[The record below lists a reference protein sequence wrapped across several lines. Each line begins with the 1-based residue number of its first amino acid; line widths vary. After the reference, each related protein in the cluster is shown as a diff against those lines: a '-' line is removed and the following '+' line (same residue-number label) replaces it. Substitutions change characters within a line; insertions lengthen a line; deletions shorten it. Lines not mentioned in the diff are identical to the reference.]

1 MNLRN
6 INAGEKRAKE
16 HEMRRVIVSTF
27 PNAKALPLWAGVEHN
42 LFAEHGLDFILHETG
57 SSKEQRTLLATGE
70 LNIVQAAV
78 DNALAM
84 IKSGHDVIIFMGG
97 EGGMND
103 FIVAP
108 SIRSFSDLAG
118 RTLAVD
124 SPDTAYA
131 LLARKVL
138 AQHGLELGK
147 NYQFRPVGNGAKRLR
162 ALKEDSTLAG
172 AILNP
177 PFSSEA
183 LLAGMRSL
191 GSLDDLVG
199 PYQAGGGF
207 ALRSW
212 AEDNAATVERYIAGY
227 LQALQ
232 WLGDDANRNAGV
244 DLLRQRLGLTMAV
257 AQATYEQLRDPNKG
271 FTPRAKFNQAG
282 FVGVLNIRAE
292 TEGVDVATANPAA
305 YVDLSFYDR
314 VADVSD
320 RSVNTMRG
328 ADS

>member
-1 MNLRN
+1 MP
-6 INAGEKRAKE
+6 
-16 HEMRRVIVSTF
+16 RVVVSAF
-27 PNAKALPLWAGVEHN
+27 PNAKALPLWAGVEHK
-42 LFAEHGLDFILHETG
+42 LFADQGLDLVLHETG
-57 SSKEQRTLLATGE
+57 SSKEQRGCLAAGE
-70 LNIVQAAV
+70 IHIVQAAV

-84 IKSGHDVIIFMGG
+84 IKAGHDVIIFMGG

-103 FIVAP
+103 FIVSP

-138 AQHGLELGK
+138 AEHGLEFGRD
-147 NYQFRPVGNGAKRLR
+147 YQLRSVGNGAKRLR

-177 PFSSEA
+177 PFSAEA

-199 PYQAGGGF
+199 PYQAGGAF
-207 ALRSW
+207 ALRAW
-212 AEDNAATVERYIAGY
+212 ATSNAADVERYIAGY
-227 LQALQ
+227 LNALE
-232 WLGDDANRNAGV
+232 WLRNGQTQDAAV
-244 DLLRQRLGLTMAV
+244 DLLRRRLGLSAPV
-257 AQATYEQLRDPNKG
+257 ATATYRQLCDSRKG
-271 FTPRAKFNQAG
+271 FTPRAKFDHAG
-282 FVGVLNIRAE
+282 FASVLDVRAE
-292 TEGVDVATANPAA
+292 TEGADTALANPAA

-314 VADVSD
+314 VAGV
-320 RSVNTMRG
+320 RSRQ
-328 ADS
+328 

>member
-1 MNLRN
+1 MNLKVDGTTARE
-6 INAGEKRAKE
+6 EK
-16 HEMRRVIVSTF
+16 MRRVIVSTF

-57 SSKEQRTLLATGE
+57 SSKEQRTLLAAGE
-70 LNIVQAAV
+70 INIVQAAV

-103 FIVAP
+103 FIVTP

-124 SPDTAYA
+124 LPDTAYA

-138 AQHGLELGK
+138 AQHGLRTWKETTSCGQSAMAPSGCARSRRIPPLRAPSSIRRFHPKPCWRACEALAPSTILSGLT
-147 NYQFRPVGNGAKRLR
+147 RPVGHSRCAPGPKTTRRPSN
-162 ALKEDSTLAG
+162 
-172 AILNP
+172 AISP
-177 PFSSEA
+177 A
-183 LLAGMRSL
+183 
-191 GSLDDLVG
+191 
-199 PYQAGGGF
+199 
-207 ALRSW
+207 
-212 AEDNAATVERYIAGY
+212 Y
-227 LQALQ
+227 LHALQ

-271 FTPRAKFNQAG
+271 FTPRAKFNQTG
-282 FVGVLNIRAE
+282 FVGVLNVRAE
-292 TEGVDVATANPAA
+292 TEGVDAVTANPAA

-314 VADVSD
+314 VAGVSD
-320 RSVNTMRG
+320 RLR
-328 ADS
+328 